1 MNFIKGVGSERERRG
16 GWGVGLQE
24 DGSLNRTFVLLVL
37 LGKCN
42 LLALFCGFV

>member
-1 MNFIKGVGSERERRG
+1 MRGGGVG
-16 GWGVGLQE
+16 GVLQE